1 MADII
6 QIRRDTAANWTSV
19 NPVLAEGEFAV
30 EVDTSYFKIG
40 DGVTAWTGLGY
51 VATGPQGDKGD
62 QGEPGAD
69 STVPGPQG
77 PQGPQGE
84 VGPEGPQGPQGE
96 QGIPGNDGA
105 DGLDGLWND
114 ISAQTGNNTIERFGD
129 EAWVTQFNSN
139 GVYVGTKI
147 GNGIETTGDVSA
159 GAAYL
164 TGKLGIGVSSVGSD
178 LHLHQQTSSASTGI
192 MTESTASSGYAAMN
206 MKSPEAWWQ
215 VGVRGDEP
223 GELVVRDVSSGLKVM
238 KILPNGKV
246 EGLFTYN
253 GTPNSSTKFMSLT
266 QSQYDSIS
274 KDSNTIYFIED

>member
-40 DGVTAWTGLGY
+40 DGVTPWTGLGY
-51 VATGPQGDKGD
+51 VATGPQGEKGD
-62 QGEPGAD
+62 QGDPGAD

-84 VGPEGPQGPQGE
+84 VGPEGPQGPQGD

-129 EAWVTQFNSN
+129 QAWVTQFRNES
-139 GVYVGTKI
+139 VFVGTKI
-147 GNGIETTGDVSA
+147 GDGIETTGDISA
-159 GAAYL
+159 GAGSFGGTVSGSAGSFSGAVSGT
-164 TGKLGIGVSSVGSD
+164 TGSFSGSVSGSSFSGD
-178 LHLHQQTSSASTGI
+178 ASPMAGFWSNNGSSNSSA
-192 MTESTASSGYAAMN
+192 
-206 MKSPEAWWQ
+206 
-215 VGVRGDEP
+215 
-223 GELVVRDVSSGLKVM
+223 
-238 KILPNGKV
+238 
-246 EGLFTYN
+246 
-253 GTPNSSTKFMSLT
+253 KFVSLT

-274 KDSNTIYFIED
+274 KDSNTIYFVE